1 MLPLYLARIP
11 NVFHVLSLRKAKI
24 DLTLLLPQ
32 VLIKINE
39 YLMIKVK
46 PLSILDRSGKELRNK
61 KVATIKN
68 KNEEETWERVLVT
81 RKMYPELFSNI
92 NMNLNFKNFY
102 RKGKER
108 M

>member
-1 MLPLYLARIP
+1 
-11 NVFHVLSLRKAKI
+11 
-24 DLTLLLPQ
+24 
-32 VLIKINE
+32 
-39 YLMIKVK
+39 MIKVK
-46 PLSILDRSGKELRNK
+46 PLSILDKSGKELRNK
-61 KVATIKN
+61 KIATIKI

-81 RKMYPELFSNI
+81 RKKYLELFSNI